1 MRLGELTVLE
11 NKRSWLNLPESRLQL
26 LNSLYISVL
35 GATEAIIH
43 FPVT

>member
-1 MRLGELTVLE
+1 MRLDELIVLE
-11 NKRSWLNLPESRLQL
+11 IKRSCHSLPISRLQL

-43 FPVT
+43 FRIS

>member
-1 MRLGELTVLE
+1 MHLGKLTVLV
-11 NKRSWLNLPESRLQL
+11 NKRFWHSLPVSRLQL

-43 FPVT
+43 FPVI

>member
-11 NKRSWLNLPESRLQL
+11 NKRSWHSLPVSRLQL
-26 LNSLYISVL
+26 LHSLYISVL

-43 FPVT
+43 FRVT